1 MNDEI
6 KFELLGPKLAL
17 LEQRIADQSFLRE
30 YAPKNSIVKWGG
42 AGVIISSDRLEYESS
57 DYVLVSPFASEIA
70 WYFDEVKEI
79 LYESNLMDYLSKYT
93 LFERLALAAYSAPP
107 KSTVEE
113 VLLLMHLEIKKTAI
127 SWDAFDSQK

>member
-30 YAPKNSIVKWGG
+30 YAPKKSIVKWGG
-42 AGVIISSDRLEYESS
+42 AGVIISSDRLGYESS

-93 LFERLALAAYSAPP
+93 LFESLALAAYSAPQ
-107 KSTVEE
+107 KSTAEE